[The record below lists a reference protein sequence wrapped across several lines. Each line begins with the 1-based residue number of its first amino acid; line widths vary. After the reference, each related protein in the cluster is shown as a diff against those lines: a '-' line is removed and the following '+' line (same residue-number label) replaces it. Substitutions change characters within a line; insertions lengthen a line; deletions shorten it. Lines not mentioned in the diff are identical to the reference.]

1 MLQNKIRK
9 QRAKSCVLQLCRW
22 YRAVNRHYYIVTLL
36 LITMTSPS
44 KKKYHRMT
52 KTQNINTDKQHQK
65 RPRNEDELFM
75 VTGVSGATGMK
86 KNTTWSSRRLRK
98 AVPNW
103 QIFLVIGVPELV
115 SKLPGQYVGPV
126 DTNLTKTLYHWQA
139 LMRFVGVFG
148 SGLLVCHI
156 DTVALMP
163 ARWFS
168 WFHRRLMIERS
179 RVWLSPLR
187 RAVYT
192 VLVKLFT
199 NTSQFLGRFF
209 FKRKKKN
216 RR

>member
-1 MLQNKIRK
+1 MLQNKSRK
-9 QRAKSCVLQLCRW
+9 QRAKSSELQLCRW

-44 KKKYHRMT
+44 KK
-52 KTQNINTDKQHQK
+52 NIIGWQK
-65 RPRNEDELFM
+65 RKTLTPTNSTKKTEKRGRIVYGDWSQRSNWNE
-75 VTGVSGATGMK
+75 